1 MENIIDDLLFKPLDA
16 VGFYGHNLLFIL
28 TMFILVT
35 RYRWSWLI
43 IYLLGYYVNQ
53 YLNVTLKLI
62 IQEKR
67 PTNSTNF
74 VPWEYYN
81 NGHQYGMPSG
91 HAQSVF
97 YSLTFCYCVLRS
109 VEWFYF
115 MIFIAG
121 LTVFQ
126 RWKYRKHSIL
136 QLCVGGT
143 LGSLF
148 ATLVYFVMD
157 KYKKN
162 GYSIYNV
169 AK

>member
-1 MENIIDDLLFKPLDA
+1 MDLFLLRDYIGLYAPVILFFLSIFLLRNIPTFLRFFVSGFILNNILNIILK
-16 VGFYGHNLLFIL
+16 LFIKEPRPNDEKKS
-28 TMFILVT
+28 IEIGV
-35 RYRWSWLI
+35 
-43 IYLLGYYVNQ
+43 VNGAHIGFD
-53 YLNVTLKLI
+53 K
-62 IQEKR
+62 
-67 PTNSTNF
+67 F
-74 VPWEYYN
+74 
-81 NGHQYGMPSG
+81 GMPSG

-97 YSLTFCYCVLRS
+97 YSLTFCYWVLRS